1 MVADGKRL
9 RRIEIRI
16 RTAPHH
22 ADIKKPFAPQNY
34 VGHNLWKRHG
44 SYVVIAL
51 NRHSCAFSVAYFL
64 KAQNLLL
71 KLQKR
76 LSIRFGA
83 RPILLRRIIERWQIE
98 IRLIHIPK
106 LKRSLKPINNF
117 APNFRRGKRPPIAMK
132 RKLANAAVEL
142 LRYIRRLRIAIHNQA
157 AVMSMNGSR
166 RDHNIHI
173 FAKRL
178 LEEIKPNPAT
188 IGAERI
194 PYARSL
200 HKRSRLL
207 PEHRLFQI
215 LKPKPVGDNAMLK
228 GRSPSSKRSLRH
240 RCHRRKHALL
250 RLKLNVTYRRRAASL
265 NCFPP

>member
-16 RTAPHH
+16 RAAPHH
-22 ADIKKPFAPQNY
+22 TDIKEPFAPQNY

-51 NRHSCAFSVAYFL
+51 NRHRCAFSVTYFL
-64 KAQNLLL
+64 KAQDLLL
-71 KLQKR
+71 ELQKR

-83 RPILLRRIIERWQIE
+83 RPILLRGIIERWQIE

-117 APNFRRGKRPPIAMK
+117 APNFRRRKRPPIAMK
-132 RKLANAAVEL
+132 RKIANATVEL
-142 LRYIRRLRIAIHNQA
+142 LRYIRRLRVAIHNQA
-157 AVMSMNGSR
+157 TIMSMNGSR

-178 LEEIKPNPAT
+178 LEEIKPNPAA
-188 IGAERI
+188 IGAEGV
-194 PYARSL
+194 PYARPL

-215 LKPKPVGDNAMLK
+215 LKPKPVGDNSMLK
-228 GRSPSSKRSLRH
+228 GGGPSSKRSLRH
-240 RCHRRKHALL
+240 RCHRRKNALL
-250 RLKLNVTYRRRAASL
+250 WLELNVAYRRRATTL
-265 NCFPP
+265 NCIPP